1 MPYVPQKRRAALA
14 QPGSKA
20 NDAGEL
26 NYQIT
31 RLLVFYTQH
40 HGLKYKTINDI
51 SGACNEA
58 LAEYRRRVVGPYE
71 DTKIEENGDVYPW
84 LLEGGPSV

>member
-14 QPGSKA
+14 HAGSKA

-40 HGLKYKTINDI
+40 HGIKYKTFNDI
-51 SGACNEA
+51 SGACTEA
-58 LAEYRRRVVGPYE
+58 LAEYRRKVVAPYE
-71 DTKIEENGDVYPW
+71 DVKCTENGDVYPW
-84 LLEGGPSV
+84 LLAGE

>member
-1 MPYVPQKRRAALA
+1 MPYVPKARRATLA
-14 QPGSKA
+14 KAGAKA

-51 SGACNEA
+51 MGALDGAGKEY
-58 LAEYRRRVVGPYE
+58 YRRVAGPYE
-71 DTKIEENGDVYPW
+71 DGKIAENGDVYPW
-84 LLEGGPSV
+84 LLEGGPNV